1 MHTSTE
7 LRSDSFSIELDGRRA
22 TITELLAGTDGGAG
36 DGAHGR
42 LGIVVREPC
51 GAVGAS
57 LLLLATITAFYDAQR
72 ARAAQFYI
80 YPDYFLFHIDRP
92 HGDHSMLDVWP
103 SHKEVV
109 VPDDPDAILEAI
121 NDRAITWLAVPERA
135 PAPGQGEAS
144 VSERA
149 PAAAPGEGEASVP
162 ERAPAAAP
170 GQREASVPDRAAAA
184 APGQREALAS
194 ACDRIVAAFGYS
206 ATGRVPHGDV
216 RITGNEVTESY
227 ARAVLDP
234 EGVLATR
241 GDATDPYAAEVARR
255 AGEVAPEA
263 RAQLR
268 AQRDRL
274 RENGRPLESY
284 RRLTLD
290 RALASLAPTAA
301 VDSSGQNR

>member
-7 LRSDSFSIELDGRRA
+7 LRSDSFSIELDGRQA
-22 TITELLAGTDGGAG
+22 TITELLAGVGG
-36 DGAHGR
+36 HGR
-42 LGIVVREPC
+42 LGIVVDEPA

-57 LLLLATITAFYDAQR
+57 LLLLAAITAFYDAQR
-72 ARAAQFYI
+72 ARSERFYI
-80 YPDYFLFHIDRP
+80 YPDYFLFHVGRP

-121 NDRAITWLAVPERA
+121 NDRAITWLAVPDRE
-135 PAPGQGEAS
+135 
-144 VSERA
+144 
-149 PAAAPGEGEASVP
+149 PAAAPV
-162 ERAPAAAP
+162 
-170 GQREASVPDRAAAA
+170 
-184 APGQREALAS
+184 QREALAS
-194 ACDRIVAAFGYS
+194 ARDRIAAAFGYS
-206 ATGRVPHGDV
+206 ATGRVLHGDV
-216 RITGNEVTESY
+216 RIAGNEVSESY
-227 ARAVLDP
+227 ARAALDP

-255 AGEVAPEA
+255 AGEVAPEV

>member
-7 LRSDSFSIELDGRRA
+7 LRSDSFSIELDGRQA
-22 TITELLAGTDGGAG
+22 TITELLADAGAG
-36 DGAHGR
+36 DHGR
-42 LGIVVREPC
+42 LGIVVDEPG

-57 LLLLATITAFYDAQR
+57 LLLLAAITAFYDAQR
-72 ARAAQFYI
+72 ARSERFYI
-80 YPDYFLFHIDRP
+80 YPDYFLFHVGRP

-121 NDRAITWLAVPERA
+121 NDRAITWLAVPER
-135 PAPGQGEAS
+135 E
-144 VSERA
+144 
-149 PAAAPGEGEASVP
+149 PAAARGE
-162 ERAPAAAP
+162 
-170 GQREASVPDRAAAA
+170 REASVPDGEPA
-184 APGQREALAS
+184 APPLQREAVAS
-194 ACDRIVAAFGYS
+194 ARDRIVAAFGYS

-216 RITGNEVTESY
+216 RIAGNEVSESY
-227 ARAVLDP
+227 ARAALDP
-234 EGVLATR
+234 ESVLATR
-241 GDATDPYAAEVARR
+241 DAAADPYAAEVARR
-255 AGEVAPEA
+255 AEEVAPEVRA
-263 RAQLR
+263 RLR

>member
-7 LRSDSFSIELDGRRA
+7 LRGDSFSIELDGRRA
-22 TITELLAGTDGGAG
+22 MVTDLLAGAG
-36 DGAHGR
+36 THGR

-57 LLLLATITAFYDAQR
+57 LLLLAAITAFYDAQR
-72 ARAAQFYI
+72 ARSERFYI
-80 YPDYFLFHIDRP
+80 YPDYFLFHVGRP

-121 NDRAITWLAVPERA
+121 NDRAITWLVVPDRE
-135 PAPGQGEAS
+135 
-144 VSERA
+144 
-149 PAAAPGEGEASVP
+149 PAAAP
-162 ERAPAAAP
+162 R
-170 GQREASVPDRAAAA
+170 
-184 APGQREALAS
+184 QREALAS
-194 ACDRIVAAFGYS
+194 ARERIVAAFGYS
-206 ATGRVPHGDV
+206 TTGRVPDGDV
-216 RITGNEVTESY
+216 RIAGNEVTESY

-241 GDATDPYAAEVARR
+241 GDEADPYAAEVARR

-263 RAQLR
+263 RAQVR
-268 AQRDRL
+268 AHRDRL
-274 RENGRPLESY
+274 RQNGRPLESY

-290 RALASLAPTAA
+290 RALASLASAAA

>member
-7 LRSDSFSIELDGRRA
+7 LRSDSFSIELDGRQA
-22 TITELLAGTDGGAG
+22 TITELLAGVGG
-36 DGAHGR
+36 HGR
-42 LGIVVREPC
+42 LGIVVDEPA

-57 LLLLATITAFYDAQR
+57 LLLLAAITAFYDAQR
-72 ARAAQFYI
+72 ARSERFYI
-80 YPDYFLFHIDRP
+80 YPDYFMFHVGRL

-121 NDRAITWLAVPERA
+121 NDRAITWLAVPDRE
-135 PAPGQGEAS
+135 P
-144 VSERA
+144 
-149 PAAAPGEGEASVP
+149 PAARGD
-162 ERAPAAAP
+162 
-170 GQREASVPDRAAAA
+170 REASVPDGEPAAPGAQRDAAVPDGEPAA
-184 APGQREALAS
+184 APVQREALAS
-194 ACDRIVAAFGYS
+194 ARDRIAAAFGYS
-206 ATGRVPHGDV
+206 ATGRVLHGDV
-216 RITGNEVTESY
+216 RIAGNEVSESY
-227 ARAVLDP
+227 ARAALDP

-255 AGEVAPEA
+255 AGEVAPEV